1 MGNNIQVKD
10 PVLSNE
16 EKAAQQKKFFIMSF
30 FEYLS
35 RKIKAKVIFFEILI
49 ILLVAVPIGTIIT
62 MNMENVLIEKTHQ
75 MSRKIVTDLAK
86 TIAMNFDSQAMTH
99 DAINSLKDTEGILYL
114 GYSGIL
120 TAMLDKVHLYIGT
133 PPNTNWLAAEAEKY
147 KSLDGFYLNPATQ
160 TFTNG
165 QKITPGFEYVI
176 PVSIEELNNKQIG
189 IIVLQFSKEQ
199 IDREIGKVRGLIA
212 IITGAITIIGIAISF
227 RGANSIVKPI
237 LKLTNMVKRFGNGD
251 YNAQIELPYK
261 DEIGILANTFNEMVL
276 SIREKLEMQKFV
288 SSSTVKM
295 IQTSGSQSDMGKTK
309 RVEVSLLFS
318 DIRGFTS
325 LSESLDPQEVV
336 DMLNLFLDVQ
346 TQIIRKFDGD
356 IDKFVG
362 DEIVAVFDDKQ
373 KCQRAVAAARAIQKT
388 ITKINKERDEKG
400 LFTVHVGI
408 GVNNGIV
415 VRGSIGS
422 HDRKDYTVIGDN
434 VNLTARLCSAA
445 AQDDIMISRSVYDLL
460 PNKAGITKLD
470 AIMVKGKSK
479 PVEVYKVDY

>member
-1 MGNNIQVKD
+1 MGNSIEVKEI
-10 PVLSNE
+10 VSNE
-16 EKAAQQKKFFIMSF
+16 EERKEQQKKFFLAAF
-30 FEYLS
+30 FEYMS
-35 RKIKAKVIFFEILI
+35 RKIKAKVIVFEIII
-49 ILLVAVPIGTIIT
+49 ILLVAIPIGTIIT
-62 MNMENVLIEKTHQ
+62 MNMENVLIQKTHQ
-75 MSRKIVTDLAK
+75 MSQKIVSDLAK
-86 TIAMNFDSQAMTH
+86 TIAMNFDSRAMTH
-99 DAINSLKDTEGILYL
+99 DAINSLKDTEGIIYL

-120 TAMLDKVHLYIGT
+120 TALLEKVHLYIGNS
-133 PPNTNWLAAEAEKY
+133 PATNWLESAAEKY
-147 KSLDGFYLNPATQ
+147 KDLHGFYLNPATQ
-160 TFTNG
+160 TFTND
-165 QKITPGFEYVI
+165 QKITPGFEYVM
-176 PVSIEELNNKQIG
+176 PVCIEELNNMQIG
-189 IIVLQFSKEQ
+189 IIVLRFSKEL
-199 IDREIGKVRGLIA
+199 IDGEIGKVRGLIT
-212 IITGAITIIGIAISF
+212 IITGAIIIIGIAVSF

-237 LKLTNMVKRFGNGD
+237 LKLTNMVKRFGDGD
-251 YNAQIELPYK
+251 LHARIELPYK

-295 IQTSGSQSDMGKTK
+295 IQTSVSQNDVGKTK

-325 LSESLDPQEVV
+325 LSETLDPQEVV

-362 DEIVAVFDDKQ
+362 DEIVAVFDGNQ
-373 KCQRAVAAARAIQKT
+373 KCQRAVAASRAIQKT
-388 ITKINKERDEKG
+388 LTKINKDRLEKG
-400 LFTVHVGI
+400 LFSVHVGI

-445 AQDDIMISRSVYDLL
+445 AKDDIMISRAVYDLL
-460 PNKAGITKLD
+460 PNKHGITKLE
-470 AIMVKGKSK
+470 AIMVKGKTK